1 MPKIKLILFLF
12 SLLPSLT
19 YGSTILVLGDSFSA
33 GYGMK
38 TEEGWVHLLSQ
49 ELEPEYRV
57 INASISGDTTQGGL
71 SRLPRLIELKNPDYV
86 IIELGGNDG
95 LRGQSLRSMQNNL
108 DQMINLCIEKDIVPI
123 LFKMRIP
130 PNYGKRYATAFEKV
144 FTDLTLKHNT
154 NAISF
159 DFESLISGPDYIQ
172 SDGIHPT
179 AKAQDMIKDVVKAS
193 IIHLI
198 N

>member
-1 MPKIKLILFLF
+1 MPKIKLIFFLF

-71 SRLPRLIELKNPDYV
+71 SRL
-86 IIELGGNDG
+86 
-95 LRGQSLRSMQNNL
+95 
-108 DQMINLCIEKDIVPI
+108 
-123 LFKMRIP
+123 
-130 PNYGKRYATAFEKV
+130 
-144 FTDLTLKHNT
+144 
-154 NAISF
+154 
-159 DFESLISGPDYIQ
+159 SLIHS
-172 SDGIHPT
+172 
-179 AKAQDMIKDVVKAS
+179 
-193 IIHLI
+193 
-198 N
+198 